1 MNLNGPGPQ
10 QRSLMKWPLTLP
22 AHGILATTFLESRK
36 ALVRRMLSKATEHK
50 PPCYRHLP
58 GCQQRE
64 KQKCLLFLPVWTWI
78 TVTELSRL
86 QTRLVAKFF
95 LTSNLYLPISGELAF
110 RLFNNHSVRL
120 TWNACLLTLEGC
132 QVKSVDDWP
141 VLRKDRLCCSVW
153 PKARHHQGAF
163 RNAEFQS
170 PPLT

>member
-1 MNLNGPGPQ
+1 MLTFSSCLDLDYCDRAQ
-10 QRSLMKWPLTLP
+10 Q
-22 AHGILATTFLESRK
+22 AADK
-36 ALVRRMLSKATEHK
+36 AGS
-50 PPCYRHLP
+50 
-58 GCQQRE
+58 
-64 KQKCLLFLPVWTWI
+64 
-78 TVTELSRL
+78 
-86 QTRLVAKFF
+86 KFF
-95 LTSNLYLPISGELAF
+95 LTSNLHLPISGELAF